1 MDLVYSVTI
10 PTQMITEKNGLIK
23 FAPSILVKW
32 IYGEHPKSDC
42 VGINL

>member
-10 PTQMITEKNGLIK
+10 PTQTIMEKNGLVK
-23 FAPSILVKW
+23 FAPSILVKLT
-32 IYGEHPKSDC
+32 YEVPQGSDC